1 MQGVA
6 EGSADPKHA
15 TAFKNVVQL
24 LRDRARRA
32 RNIFHSGEHR
42 QTGKATSGVC

>member
-1 MQGVA
+1 MKEGA
-6 EGSADPKHA
+6 ELKHQA
-15 TAFKNVVQL
+15 SFKNIVQL
-24 LRDRARRA
+24 LTDRARRA